1 MLSSS
6 AQYVIST
13 EESALPIIPD
23 PYLLEDRFR
32 RYGLEGILGDEP
44 GRSRRAPTRCEPGSA
59 SARRFPS
66 GETEAAPRLRGP
78 SPCSLS
84 HGL

>member
-13 EESALPIIPD
+13 EESALPIIPE
-23 PYLLEDRFR
+23 PYFLEDRFR
-32 RYGLEGILGDEP
+32 PCGLEGIIGDEP
-44 GRSRRAPTRCEPGSA
+44 GSA
-59 SARRFPS
+59 LARRFPS
-66 GETEAAPRLRGP
+66 GETEALARPRRRSP
-78 SPCSLS
+78 STSSAS

>member
-13 EESALPIIPD
+13 EESALPIIAD

-32 RYGLEGILGDEP
+32 PCGLERIIGDD
-44 GRSRRAPTRCEPGSA
+44 PGSA

-66 GETEAAPRLRGP
+66 GETEAAPRLQGP
-78 SPCSLS
+78 SPSLAS